1 MSLLRKLLTA
11 VVDYVLG
18 IFTNP
23 IEHTKKFAN
32 GIANFFKGIFLA
44 LSANVVIR
52 ALIDVINGIS
62 DLISDLL
69 FYKTIYKIVGIFATR
84 KFKPAKNQH
93 KYAIL
98 VAARNEEAVIGQLI
112 DSIRQQD
119 YPAELVDI
127 YVVADNCDEDDK
139 TAEVARSM
147 GAYCYE
153 RHDMEHRTKGFALQY
168 LVECIRRDKGID
180 AYEGYFIF
188 DADNLLKRD
197 FISRMNDSFDAGE
210 KIVTSY
216 RNTKNFDDNWIS
228 ASYGVHWLRTVRSE
242 HRPRSL
248 FRLATRIQGTGFLF
262 AWEVIQDGWNYT
274 SLTEDRAFC
283 ADAVA
288 NGYKISYNNEAEFYD
303 EQPVD
308 MKTAWV
314 QRVRWAKGH
323 LQAFTETGPQLAKHI
338 FVTGGAANRPEVTG
352 NKPLSK
358 GKRLLNNIRLRF
370 MSFDM
375 LSIVYPRVIPS
386 LIKKIVVY
394 GLRVSLILMGTMTV
408 RTWFCPDIIEEG
420 LRYFGIDPVFK
431 APLEACLMLSLFTF
445 TWTLY
450 TYVQGIIVAAYIYII
465 EHRRIMKIKWYKKV
479 WFCLT
484 FPIFDIIGKLA
495 MYIALFR
502 RVEWKPTPHNAGISL
517 NELDKKLRDN

>member
-1 MSLLRKLLTA
+1 MGVIKQIFGTIVGAIAGSLS
-11 VVDYVLG
+11 
-18 IFTNP
+18 NP
-23 IEHTKKFAN
+23 IDHIQKFKN
-32 GIANFFKGIFLA
+32 GIVNLFKAIFLGWGA
-44 LSANVVIR
+44 KIILRS
-52 ALIDVINGIS
+52 LIDIINGFS
-62 DLISDLL
+62 DIISDLL
-69 FYKTIYKIVGIFATR
+69 LYKVVYKIVGIFATR
-84 KFKPAKNQH
+84 KFKPAQNNH

-127 YVVADNCDEDDK
+127 YVVADNCNEDDK
-139 TAEVARSM
+139 TAEVSRQM

-188 DADNLLKRD
+188 DADNLLKKD
-197 FISRMNDSFDAGE
+197 FISRMNDAFDAGE
-210 KIVTSY
+210 KIITSY

-242 HRPRSL
+242 HRARSL

-262 AWEVIQDGWNYT
+262 AWEVIKDGWNYT

-288 NGYKISYNNEAEFYD
+288 NGYKISYNDEAEFYD

-308 MKTAWV
+308 IKTAWV
-314 QRVRWAKGH
+314 QRIRWAKGH

-338 FVTGGAANRPEVTG
+338 FVTNGAANRPEVTG
-352 NKPLSK
+352 HKSLSK

-375 LSIVYPRVIPS
+375 LSIVYPRVIPL
-386 LIKKIVVY
+386 LIKKIVIF
-394 GLRVSLILMGTMTV
+394 GLRVALICMGAMAVKTY
-408 RTWFCPDIIEEG
+408 FCPKIIEES
-420 LRYFGIDPVFK
+420 LRFFGIDPIFR
-431 APLEACLMLSLFTF
+431 APLEAILMLSLFTF
-445 TWTLY
+445 TWTLFS
-450 TYVQGIIVAAYIYII
+450 YVQGIIVAAYIYII

-502 RVEWKPTPHNAGISL
+502 RVEWKPTPHNAGISIDEL
-517 NELDKKLRDN
+517 NNKHNK